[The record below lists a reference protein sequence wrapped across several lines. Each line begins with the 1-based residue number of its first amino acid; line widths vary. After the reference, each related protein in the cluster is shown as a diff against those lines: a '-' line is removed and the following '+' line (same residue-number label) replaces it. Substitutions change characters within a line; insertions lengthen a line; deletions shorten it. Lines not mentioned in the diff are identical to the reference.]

1 MENDSGMVKKT
12 CLGESARL
20 RADSPKSYVGQ
31 LKKEDR
37 ERESPPI
44 PRCAHRGL
52 PPAGEARGE
61 KALTETGKDITIPEE
76 YQRESAGDRRE
87 CPKKEKKMKN
97 FDVAIDGPSGAG
109 KSSLARRCAA
119 ELGLLY
125 VDTGAIYRTVGLAAL
140 RRGVDPKKEEAVA
153 AILPE
158 LEIGM
163 GYEDGEQRMYLN
175 GEDVSREIRMPEIS
189 MYASDVSAHAAVRS
203 FLLEMQRKLARENCV
218 IMDGRDIGTV
228 VLPEAKL
235 KIYLTASPEARA
247 ERRMKELVAKGVEQP
262 YEEVLRDIIQRD
274 EQDMNREV
282 APLRQAEDAV
292 LVDTTEIDFDQSFE
306 LLCGIIR
313 ERMEAEA

>member
-1 MENDSGMVKKT
+1 M
-12 CLGESARL
+12 
-20 RADSPKSYVGQ
+20 KS
-31 LKKEDR
+31 
-37 ERESPPI
+37 
-44 PRCAHRGL
+44 
-52 PPAGEARGE
+52 
-61 KALTETGKDITIPEE
+61 
-76 YQRESAGDRRE
+76 
-87 CPKKEKKMKN
+87 

-140 RRGVDPKKEEAVA
+140 RRGVDPKNEEAVA

-158 LEIGM
+158 LDIGM
-163 GYEDGEQRMYLN
+163 GYEDGVQKMFLN
-175 GEDVSREIRMPEIS
+175 GEDVSREIRLPEIS
-189 MYASDVSAHAAVRS
+189 MCASDVSAHAAVRS

-247 ERRMKELVAKGVEQP
+247 DRRMKELIAKGVEQP
-262 YEEVLRDIIQRD
+262 YEEVLRDIILRD

-282 APLRQAEDAV
+282 APLRRAEDAV
-292 LVDTTEIDFDQSFE
+292 LVDTTEIDFEGSFQ
-306 LLCGIIR
+306 LLCSIIR
-313 ERMEAEA
+313 ERMAEEEA